1 MAPRTME
8 KATKEMHQIG
18 HEKGM
23 GDDKMGNA
31 IRRGHVL
38 GHLLLTPPLTPR
50 IYLNISLLA
59 RSQSFHCSTSLADV
73 PLLYFLL
80 TSKFKFQKSA
90 KRNVRQEG
98 DDDGH
103 AEAMAAGQPHA
114 APTLRLQSGLSN

>member
-1 MAPRTME
+1 MTPRTME
-8 KATKEMHQIG
+8 KATKEMHQIR
-18 HEKGM
+18 HEKKRGN
-23 GDDKMGNA
+23 DKMGNA
-31 IRRGHVL
+31 IRRDHVL
-38 GHLLLTPPLTPR
+38 GHLLLTPPLTSNLSEHLFACSQPVF
-50 IYLNISLLA
+50 SLFDLP
-59 RSQSFHCSTSLADV
+59 ADV